1 MSAAARNTGQN
12 LVQPYAARESSDSH
26 RAAWPQ
32 VMVTGQYRNSTNIQ
46 HHALRGCSNSLQ
58 FLAGLEDFQMNAAVG
73 MMVMLVLAT
82 GTAGARTSN
91 GYGQTSPPVSVK
103 CLQVVQEHVKKTRGW
118 DPTAY
123 VVDAE
128 DVGGSGRGFSVLL
141 LAEMSARRP
150 AGGAESFHVDTDL
163 ACSRVT
169 GELGYQ

>member
-1 MSAAARNTGQN
+1 MGALR
-12 LVQPYAARESSDSH
+12 
-26 RAAWPQ
+26 WMI
-32 VMVTGQYRNSTNIQ
+32 VMVLLNLPV
-46 HHALRGCSNSLQ
+46 AEA
-58 FLAGLEDFQMNAAVG
+58 LAGGDRAR
-73 MMVMLVLAT
+73 AT
-82 GTAGARTSN
+82 PAIPEQCLKTVRD
-91 GYGQTSPPVSVK
+91 YVK
-103 CLQVVQEHVKKTRGW
+103 RTRGW
-118 DPTAY
+118 DATAY